1 MKIAIVDDDEQC
13 RRQVAE
19 FIRTYAKKN
28 KEIIETEE
36 YSLGINFASEYRSDC
51 AVIFLD
57 VEMPHMDGIT
67 TAKRIRAID
76 EFVPIIFLTSYSQ
89 YAINGYEV
97 NALDYVMKPLTYFVF
112 ETKLKKALKYVQR
125 RVDADVI
132 IMTRQEVVRLPI
144 CDIMYANSEGNDTVY
159 HTQNDTYRERM
170 PMRETALKFK
180 GPNIAACSSGCLV
193 NLAFVTK
200 IVKDTA
206 YLGDIFLPISR
217 GKRKEFMNRYISF
230 LSEGG

>member
-1 MKIAIVDDDEQC
+1 MKIAIVDDDAQC
-13 RRQVAE
+13 RSQVAE
-19 FIRTYAKKN
+19 FARAYAKN
-28 KEIIETEE
+28 TRQVIELEE
-36 YSLGINFASEYRSDC
+36 YSLGINFASEYRADC
-51 AVIFLD
+51 DVIFLD

-67 TAKRIRAID
+67 TAKKIREMD
-76 EFVPIIFLTSYSQ
+76 ESVPIIFLTSYSQ

-112 ETKLKKALKYVQR
+112 EAKLKKALKFGQR
-125 RVDADVI
+125 RVNEDIV

-144 CDIMYANSEGNDTVY
+144 RDVMYANSEGNDTVY
-159 HTQNDTYRERM
+159 HTRKDTYRERM

-180 GPNIAACSSGCLV
+180 GANIAASSSGCLV

-200 IVKDTA
+200 VVKDIV
-206 YLGDIFLPISR
+206 YVGEVSLPISR
-217 GKRKEFMNRYISF
+217 GKRKEFMNQYICF